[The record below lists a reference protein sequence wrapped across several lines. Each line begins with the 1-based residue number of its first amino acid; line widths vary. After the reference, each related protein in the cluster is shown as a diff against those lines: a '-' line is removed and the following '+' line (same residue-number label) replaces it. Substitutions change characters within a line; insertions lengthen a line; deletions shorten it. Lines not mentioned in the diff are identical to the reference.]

1 LEPTFLQHRIIVITA
16 ALHAHHQKMEWL
28 LTIANDCTCT
38 CVAMT
43 VGSRIANLSHFWCSK
58 SPSKLL
64 QQSASDDQTA
74 PLQPKTYSVRE
85 SFWLRFYAKARVK
98 EYKNAVALFVVPP
111 RDMLLCVVCHWKRSH
126 WADIQ
131 EFW

>member
-1 LEPTFLQHRIIVITA
+1 LEPAFLQHRIIVITA
-16 ALHAHHQKMEWL
+16 LHAHHEKMEWL
-28 LTIANDCTCT
+28 LTIANDCT

-58 SPSKLL
+58 SPSWLL

-85 SFWLRFYAKARVK
+85 SFSLRFTQ
-98 EYKNAVALFVVPP
+98 
-111 RDMLLCVVCHWKRSH
+111 KR
-126 WADIQ
+126 
-131 EFW
+131 E